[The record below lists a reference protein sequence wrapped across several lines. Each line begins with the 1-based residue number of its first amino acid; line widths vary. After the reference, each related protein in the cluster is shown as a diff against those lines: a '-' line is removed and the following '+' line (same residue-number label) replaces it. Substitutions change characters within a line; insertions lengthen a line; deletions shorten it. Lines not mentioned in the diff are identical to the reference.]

1 MLTSTQF
8 NVTSTHNF
16 HMMLY
21 GTQEQFNNDL
31 HAVLLIT
38 VPLINKLT
46 ILQPQTDIY
55 IYMSNDSD

>member
-21 GTQEQFNNDL
+21 GTQEHKFNNDL

-55 IYMSNDSD
+55 IYE